1 MRCLL
6 FDGRSMG
13 ARPCAVPCPLKQR
26 HAFTRAMVIG
36 VCTLELHLPDN
47 HSLKG
52 KRQVVNSLKGRLK
65 SRFNI
70 SVAEVDH
77 LDVWQRATIGLVLVS
92 NDRRHIDSEDSQYA
106 SYLMD
111 YSTELI

>member
-1 MRCLL
+1 
-6 FDGRSMG
+6 MG
-13 ARPCAVPCPLKQR
+13 HMPLILKQR
-26 HAFTRAMVIG
+26 HALHADMVIG

-77 LDVWQRATIGLVLVS
+77 LDVWQRATIGLVMIS
-92 NDRRHIDSEDSQYA
+92 NDRRHVDGELSKILNFIEDSQYA

>member
-1 MRCLL
+1 
-6 FDGRSMG
+6 
-13 ARPCAVPCPLKQR
+13 
-26 HAFTRAMVIG
+26 MVVG
-36 VCTLELHLPDN
+36 VGTIELYLPES

-65 SRFNI
+65 NRFNV

-77 LDVWQRATIGLVLVS
+77 LDVWQRATLGVAFVS
-92 NDRRHIDSEDSQYA
+92 NDRRYVDGEFSKILNFIEDSQYA

-111 YSTELI
+111 YSFELI

>member
-1 MRCLL
+1 
-6 FDGRSMG
+6 
-13 ARPCAVPCPLKQR
+13 
-26 HAFTRAMVIG
+26 MVIG
-36 VCTLELHLPDN
+36 ICTLELHLPDN

-77 LDVWQRATIGLVLVS
+77 LDAWQRAAIGLVMVS
-92 NDRRHIDSEDSQYA
+92 NDRRHVDSELSKILNFIEDSQYA

>member
-1 MRCLL
+1 
-6 FDGRSMG
+6 
-13 ARPCAVPCPLKQR
+13 
-26 HAFTRAMVIG
+26 MVIG

-65 SRFNI
+65 NRFNV

-77 LDVWQRATIGLVLVS
+77 LDVWQRATLGVVFVS
-92 NDRRHIDSEDSQYA
+92 NDRRHVDSELSKILNFIEDSQYA

-111 YSTELI
+111 YSCELI

>member
-1 MRCLL
+1 
-6 FDGRSMG
+6 
-13 ARPCAVPCPLKQR
+13 
-26 HAFTRAMVIG
+26 MVIG
-36 VCTLELHLPDN
+36 ICTLELHLPDN

-77 LDVWQRATIGLVLVS
+77 LDAWQRAAIGLVMVS
-92 NDRRHIDSEDSQYA
+92 NDRRHVDSELSKILNFIEDSQFA